1 MTDNKEQLRQ
11 AMYRVQGRVSGRLG
25 ELWLSY
31 LLRGL
36 FALAV
41 GIGALFWP
49 TATVDLLVQLVGIFA
64 VLNGVAS
71 LLSVYRAGLRG
82 SYWFPGLL
90 SLALGAVLLFWPGVT
105 IRLLFIIIGVWA
117 AVQGSSLWL
126 MSRQVTTGDSGRGL
140 LSALGVV
147 VVLVGLLLIFWPG
160 TGAVA
165 ISWGIA
171 AVALLVGS
179 MQVYLALHMRR
190 DGRRRR
196 DIGD

>member
-147 VVLVGLLLIFWPG
+147 VVLFGLLLIFWPG

-196 DIGD
+196 DFGD